1 MKSLV
6 TALTLGAAAAAV
18 TVPAHAIAYSYQDFD
33 PINKVLFT
41 GVLGS
46 VEHESTFDITNND
59 GDAGPNIVGFN
70 KDTEKLIGGYVEFE
84 LWGTEIGGGLQKEKA
99 RFTLGSLSFNTP
111 GQQIL
116 GTQIYGGNL
125 TVSLLADLQADGSLD
140 YRVRLIDQGLV
151 NIDTVVLKS
160 ANLVAHVPDS
170 GSTMALLGA
179 GMLGLVAVRSRR
191 S

>member
-6 TALTLGAAAAAV
+6 TALTLGAAAAAL

-41 GVLGS
+41 GVLGT
-46 VEHESTFDITNND
+46 VDHESTFDISVSD
-59 GDAGPNIVGFN
+59 GDGGPNIVGFN
-70 KDTEKLIGGYVEFE
+70 PATENLIGGYVEFE
-84 LWGTEIGGGLQKEKA
+84 LWGTVIGGGLQKEKA

-111 GQQIL
+111 GTQIL

-125 TVSLLADLQADGSLD
+125 TVSLLADLQEDGSLD

>member
-6 TALTLGAAAAAV
+6 TALTLGAAAAAI

-41 GVLGS
+41 GLLGT
-46 VEHESTFDITNND
+46 VNHESTFDISTSD
-59 GDAGPNIVGFN
+59 GDGGPNTVGFN
-70 KDTEKLIGGYVEFE
+70 PAIEKLIGGYVEFE
-84 LWGTEIGGGLQKEKA
+84 LWGTEIAGGLQKEKA
-99 RFTLGSLSFNTP
+99 RFNLGSLNFNTP
-111 GQQIL
+111 GTQIL
-116 GTQIYGGNL
+116 GTQVFNKDL
-125 TVSLLADLQADGSLD
+125 TVNLLADLQADGILNYKVS
-140 YRVRLIDQGLV
+140 LIDQGLA

-160 ANLVAHVPDS
+160 ANLVAHVPDG

-179 GMLGLVAVRSRR
+179 GMLGLVAFRSRR